1 MPFPFHVGHPLD
13 SFLLPGASMRPA
25 VIALLFAFPAMAQV
39 QQLWESP
46 AASVSQNLGL
56 TRIDLSYHR
65 PAVKGRVIWGHLVPF
80 GQVWRAGAND
90 ATTLTFSTD
99 VRVAGKPVSKGA
111 YALFILPQKDRWTVI
126 LNKDPKQ
133 WGAYSHK
140 PERDELRFEV
150 TPELAVHQERL
161 VYSIDLKDRDTALVG
176 LHWEKLRISFPITA
190 DVETIYQT
198 YLQEEVAKAEVNP
211 DKKAAWAAYFLAAK
225 YHINGGR
232 LTEAE
237 PLLAKA
243 TALNENFWA
252 VEWKARLLKKQ
263 GKVKEALPLLDRAQE
278 LAAGKAPRE
287 YIQGLDTLKSE
298 WNKAK

>member
-1 MPFPFHVGHPLD
+1 MHR
-13 SFLLPGASMRPA
+13 AA
-25 VIALLFAFPAMAQV
+25 IALIFALPVVAQV

-56 TRIDLSYHR
+56 TRIDLSYYR
-65 PAVKGRVIWGHLVPF
+65 PAVKGRVIWGKLVPF

-99 VRVAGKPVSKGA
+99 VRVAGKPISKGT
-111 YALFILPQKDRWTVI
+111 YAVFIFPQKDRWTVI
-126 LNKDPKQ
+126 LNKDAKQ

-140 PERDELRFEV
+140 PERDELSFEV
-150 TPELAVHQERL
+150 TPEPAAHQERL
-161 VYSIDLKDRDTALVG
+161 AFSIDVKDRDTALVG
-176 LHWEKLRISFPITA
+176 LHWEKVRISFPVTA
-190 DVETIYQT
+190 EVEAIYQA
-198 YLQEEVAKAEVNP
+198 YLKEEVAKADANP

-225 YHINGGR
+225 YHINGDR

-252 VEWKARLLKKQ
+252 VEWKARLLQKQ
-263 GKVKEALPLLDRAQE
+263 GKVKEALPLLDRAKE
-278 LAAGKAPRE
+278 LATGKAPKE
-287 YIQGLDTLKSE
+287 YLEGLDTLKSE

>member
-1 MPFPFHVGHPLD
+1 
-13 SFLLPGASMRPA
+13 MRRA
-25 VIALLFAFPAMAQV
+25 AIALLFAFPAMAQV

-46 AASVSQNLGL
+46 AAAVSQNLGL

-65 PAVKGRVIWGHLVPF
+65 PAVKGRVIWGQLVPF
-80 GQVWRAGAND
+80 DQVWRAGAND
-90 ATTLTFSTD
+90 ATSLTFSTD
-99 VRVAGKPVSKGA
+99 VRVAGKPVSKGT

-126 LNKDPKQ
+126 LNKDAKQ
-133 WGAYSHK
+133 WGAFFHK
-140 PERDELRFEV
+140 PEQDVLRFEL
-150 TPELAVHQERL
+150 TPEPTTHQERL
-161 VYSIDLKDRDTALVG
+161 AFSIDVKDRDTALVS

-190 DVETIYQT
+190 EVEAIYQA
-198 YLQEEVAKAEVNP
+198 YLKEEVAKADVNP
-211 DKKAAWAAYFLAAK
+211 DKKAAWSAYFLAAK
-225 YHINGGR
+225 YYINGDR

-252 VEWKARLLKKQ
+252 VEWKARLLQKQ

-278 LAAGKAPRE
+278 LAAGKAPKE

-298 WNKAK
+298 WTKAK

>member
-1 MPFPFHVGHPLD
+1 
-13 SFLLPGASMRPA
+13 MRRA
-25 VIALLFAFPAMAQV
+25 AIALLFAFPVMAQV

-46 AASVSQNLGL
+46 AAAVSQNLGL

-65 PAVKGRVIWGHLVPF
+65 PAVKGRVIWGQLVPF

-90 ATTLTFSTD
+90 ATSLTFSTD
-99 VRVAGKPVSKGA
+99 VRVAGKPVSKGT
-111 YALFILPQKDRWTVI
+111 YALFVLPQKDRWTVI
-126 LNKDPKQ
+126 LNKDAKQ
-133 WGAYSHK
+133 WGAFFHK
-140 PERDELRFEV
+140 PEQDVVRFEL
-150 TPELAVHQERL
+150 TPEPTTHQERL
-161 VYSIDLKDRDTALVG
+161 AFSIDVKDRDTALVS

-190 DVETIYQT
+190 EVEAIYQA
-198 YLQEEVAKAEVNP
+198 YLKEEVAKADVNP
-211 DKKAAWAAYFLAAK
+211 DKKAAWSAYFLAAK
-225 YHINGGR
+225 YYINGDR

-252 VEWKARLLKKQ
+252 VEWKARLLQKQ

-278 LAAGKAPRE
+278 LAAGKAPKE

-298 WNKAK
+298 WTKAK